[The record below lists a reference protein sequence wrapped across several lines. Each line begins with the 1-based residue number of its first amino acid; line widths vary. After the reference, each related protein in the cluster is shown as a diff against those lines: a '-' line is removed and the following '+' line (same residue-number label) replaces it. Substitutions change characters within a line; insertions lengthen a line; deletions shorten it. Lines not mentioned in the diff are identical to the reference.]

1 VKLSS
6 MVLISRRDL
15 FVSPGAMRY
24 STFKQNPIS
33 EAVGQDSLE
42 EIEVRSRRFG
52 IFQNVSDYNKRRKLV

>member
-1 VKLSS
+1 
-6 MVLISRRDL
+6 
-15 FVSPGAMRY
+15 MRY